1 MTAKLNPIP
10 DLSRRERQI
19 LDVLFRRK
27 EATALEIQAE
37 LAGTPSYSTVR
48 ALLRI
53 LEDKGH
59 VRHREDGPRYVY
71 LPVVAPA
78 EASRSA
84 LRHVLDTFFEG
95 SAAGAMAALLGDNGD
110 AITDDEL
117 QRMESLIAK
126 ARQGGKSC

>member
-1 MTAKLNPIP
+1 MAVNTNPIP

-37 LAGTPSYSTVR
+37 LAGAPSYSTVR

-78 EASRSA
+78 DASRSA

-95 SAAGAMAALLGDNGD
+95 SAAGAMAALLGDNG
-110 AITDDEL
+110 AAVTEEEL

-126 ARQGGKSC
+126 ARQGGK

>member
-1 MTAKLNPIP
+1 MSQKTNSVPI
-10 DLSRRERQI
+10 LSRRERQI
-19 LDVLFRRK
+19 LDVLFRRR

-37 LAGTPSYSTVR
+37 LADAPSYSTVR

-59 VRHREDGPRYVY
+59 VRHREDGPRYIY

-95 SAAGAMAALLGDNGD
+95 SAVGAMAALLGDDGA
-110 AITDDEL
+110 AITEDEL
-117 QRMESLIAK
+117 KRMESLIAK
-126 ARQGGKSC
+126 ARKGGK